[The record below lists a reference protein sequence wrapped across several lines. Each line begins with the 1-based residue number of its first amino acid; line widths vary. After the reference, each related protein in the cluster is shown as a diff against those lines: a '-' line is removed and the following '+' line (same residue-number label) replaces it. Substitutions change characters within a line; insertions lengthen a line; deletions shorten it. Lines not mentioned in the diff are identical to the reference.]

1 MPGAGD
7 DGQAADE
14 ATRGVDESLDL
25 ARRSGWNAFLPW
37 PESLRAGIDLA
48 NNDLDR
54 AEDRLDHAFAM
65 SCHVGDP
72 CWEGI
77 SARGLDLLRA
87 IRGDVDGALNTLR
100 DARLRSTRLPD
111 AYLWVDAYTL
121 DAMCALATRHRL
133 GERQHWAVE
142 LSNLAARSGM
152 RELVVR
158 ALVHRAALGDGENL
172 DVAASLAAGI
182 DNPVI
187 ARLIAASSVP
197 TRYQPSTRP
206 RPPHA
211 R

>member
-1 MPGAGD
+1 
-7 DGQAADE
+7 
-14 ATRGVDESLDL
+14 
-25 ARRSGWNAFLPW
+25 
-37 PESLRAGIDLA
+37 
-48 NNDLDR
+48 
-54 AEDRLDHAFAM
+54 
-65 SCHVGDP
+65 VGDP

-133 GERQHWAVE
+133 GEGQHWAVE

-197 TRYQPSTRP
+197 TTAGSPTTTGCGSRPS
-206 RPPHA
+206 PPTTPPGYHGGTGGTLAQLEARRRAHA
-211 R
+211 RVEDRIRCAKDTGLNHPP